1 MKYKNPSIIQQQMKE
16 KIWSEMIMT
25 VSEEDKNYYSDLLED
40 ICSEC
45 HDCKHLYLDYEYYEN
60 LNDEFPY
67 FECFKDQRVHFDED
81 NPKPSCKYKERGT
94 RK

>member
-1 MKYKNPSIIQQQMKE
+1 
-16 KIWSEMIMT
+16 MT

-40 ICSEC
+40 ICHEC

-67 FECFKDQRVHFDED
+67 FECFKNQQVHFDED
-81 NPKPSCKYKERGT
+81 NPRPPCKYKEEVT

>member
-1 MKYKNPSIIQQQMKE
+1 
-16 KIWSEMIMT
+16 MT
-25 VSEEDKNYYSDLLED
+25 VSEEDKNYYSELLEN

-67 FECFKDQRVHFDED
+67 FECFKNQRVHFDED
-81 NPKPSCKYKERGT
+81 NPKPSCKYKEGVT